1 MIPQNKKGGIFTKKS
16 SISAIILVLVVV
28 ITFTLCTTPHIFY
41 FYSFPTHQHLNYK
54 DYQICYRGEPVT
66 LIARIQN
73 ETDPIVGELAFFYDT
88 TNGMMIGG
96 AYTNSSGYA
105 VLEWGI
111 PNNHS
116 LGLAI
121 INASCPSRPDAIPV
135 YIDLLIKARTNFGN
149 ITHTTSA
156 YPGEIL
162 IVEADLR
169 DDANSS
175 LPGQLVCLFNYQNV
189 SLNASATDSFGHC
202 VLSWLVPS
210 GLAPGVYSFYLRFE
224 GNQTY
229 GSAESLFNVSI
240 LAPSETFFVNLVFST
255 AVYSGEWLVVEA
267 DLRDDANSSL
277 PGQLVCLFNY
287 QNVSLNASA
296 TDSFGHCVLSWLVP
310 SGLAPGVYSF
320 YLRFEGNQT
329 YGSAES
335 LFNVTILPRDL
346 EIVSVILNA
355 TFVKPNEL
363 IYVVVEISSS
373 DPLVSVRVDGFLLEK
388 ASETSWI
395 GAINAS
401 SQPGRHVLSVVVY
414 FNGVECINDSATYY
428 VGEEKELGAPLWPLL
443 LLLTNGQG
451 FLSGGL
457 TVIVPFSLM
466 AIFSAGLALRRRNR
480 QPGFSRDYTIDVDLD
495 SP

>member
-1 MIPQNKKGGIFTKKS
+1 
-16 SISAIILVLVVV
+16 
-28 ITFTLCTTPHIFY
+28 
-41 FYSFPTHQHLNYK
+41 
-54 DYQICYRGEPVT
+54 
-66 LIARIQN
+66 
-73 ETDPIVGELAFFYDT
+73 
-88 TNGMMIGG
+88 
-96 AYTNSSGYA
+96 
-105 VLEWGI
+105 
-111 PNNHS
+111 
-116 LGLAI
+116 
-121 INASCPSRPDAIPV
+121 
-135 YIDLLIKARTNFGN
+135 
-149 ITHTTSA
+149 
-156 YPGEIL
+156 
-162 IVEADLR
+162 
-169 DDANSS
+169 
-175 LPGQLVCLFNYQNV
+175 
-189 SLNASATDSFGHC
+189 
-202 VLSWLVPS
+202 
-210 GLAPGVYSFYLRFE
+210 
-224 GNQTY
+224 
-229 GSAESLFNVSI
+229 
-240 LAPSETFFVNLVFST
+240 
-255 AVYSGEWLVVEA
+255 
-267 DLRDDANSSL
+267 
-277 PGQLVCLFNY
+277 
-287 QNVSLNASA
+287 
-296 TDSFGHCVLSWLVP
+296 
-310 SGLAPGVYSF
+310 
-320 YLRFEGNQT
+320 
-329 YGSAES
+329 
-335 LFNVTILPRDL
+335 VTILPRDL